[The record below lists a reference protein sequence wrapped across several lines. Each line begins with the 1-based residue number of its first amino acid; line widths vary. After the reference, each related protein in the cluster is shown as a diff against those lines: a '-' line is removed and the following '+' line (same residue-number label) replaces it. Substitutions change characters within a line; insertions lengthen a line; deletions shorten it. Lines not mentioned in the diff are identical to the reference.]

1 MARARGQ
8 AAMIYIRVL
17 GDGGGCSGRGVVVA
31 AADDSGGNGLGS
43 EAVSEEAIVAAVA
56 RQWRKR
62 QRW

>member
-1 MARARGQ
+1 
-8 AAMIYIRVL
+8 MIYIRVL